1 MQMHSRKAL
10 FQKHHRYGIA
20 EAEAQ
25 VSPVSAG
32 SPSLDLKRSK
42 LQTCVDTN
50 MPQLL
55 SFELHQDESPKFE
68 KGSVDS
74 RMSDDVLL
82 HVRALFPQPSG
93 TGSTGGFFQCKGF
106 RLT

>member
-1 MQMHSRKAL
+1 MHSHKAL

-32 SPSLDLKRSK
+32 SPSLNVKRSK

-55 SFELHQDESPKFE
+55 SFELHQVESSKFE
-68 KGSVDS
+68 KESVDF

-93 TGSTGGFFQCKGF
+93 TGSTGGSSNAKESS
-106 RLT
+106 